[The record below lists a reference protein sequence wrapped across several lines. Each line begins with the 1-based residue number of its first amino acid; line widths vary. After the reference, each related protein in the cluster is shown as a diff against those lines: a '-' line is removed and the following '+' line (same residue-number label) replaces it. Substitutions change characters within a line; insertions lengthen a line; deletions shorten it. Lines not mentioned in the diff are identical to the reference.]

1 MGEEQMEETSRVG
14 SLSLDTNSEKGY
26 NFGIKVY
33 PMKFD
38 MNNWILINKQD
49 RGERDTEP
57 FRVET

>member
-1 MGEEQMEETSRVG
+1 MEETSRVG

-33 PMKFD
+33 TMKFD
-38 MNNWILINKQD
+38 MNNWILIKKQN

-57 FRVET
+57 FRIET